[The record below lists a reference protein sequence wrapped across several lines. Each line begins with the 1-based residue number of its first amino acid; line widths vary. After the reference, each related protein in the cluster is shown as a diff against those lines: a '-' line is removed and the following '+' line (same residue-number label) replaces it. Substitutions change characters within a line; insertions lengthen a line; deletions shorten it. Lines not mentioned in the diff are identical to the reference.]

1 MFLIHLLLACPPA
14 APDDTETD
22 STVEADTDADA
33 DADTDTDTD
42 ADTDPLSPT
51 LDCSALPAGSGS
63 TVSASPG
70 DDLPQL
76 LATLSEGDTLSL
88 ADGTYDLNG
97 DHLWIDTPG
106 VTLRGASQDAGLVIL
121 DGGFTTTEIVTIAAS
136 GVTLTDLTLH
146 QAWTHGV
153 HVIGGGHDAVLHRI
167 VVSDPGQQAI
177 KVNQSSDGT
186 YADRGALSCSTLT
199 MTSNSR
205 DNAVRDNCYTGGVDM
220 HQTSGWLIRDNH
232 IEGFW
237 CTQGLSEH
245 GIHMWRANAD
255 TRIVRNTVVN
265 CARGIGIGLVE
276 EPIDVRDHGIEGCDQ
291 GATYYDDVRGSIVN
305 NVVIADDP
313 QLFASASGFDSGVGV
328 YAACDAVVAHN
339 TVYSTQAPF
348 SSIEWRF
355 EATNATVTN
364 NLVSHNL
371 RERTPGTGTLA
382 GNLEGA
388 TAADFVGARDMH
400 LVAGSAAVDAGVASP
415 VTQDV
420 DGDPRDTTPDVGA
433 DEL

>member
-1 MFLIHLLLACPPA
+1 MSLLSLLLACPPA
-14 APDDTETD
+14 TTDDTETD
-22 STVEADTDADA
+22 STAQADADTDADS
-33 DADTDTDTD
+33 DTDTD
-42 ADTDPLSPT
+42 ADTDPLNPSMDCGPLADPT
-51 LDCSALPAGSGS
+51 GD
-63 TVSASPG
+63 TVAARPG
-70 DDLPQL
+70 DDLAALVSSLRSGETL
-76 LATLSEGDTLSL
+76 LL
-88 ADGTYDLNG
+88 ADGTYALNG
-97 DHLWIDTPG
+97 AHLWFDTPN
-106 VTLRGASQDAGLVIL
+106 VTLRGASGDASAVIL
-121 DGGFTTTEIVTIAAS
+121 DGGFTTTEIVTIAAR
-136 GVTLTDLTLH
+136 GVTLTDVTLH

-153 HVIGGGHDAVLHRI
+153 HVVGGGHDAVLHRI

-186 YADRGALSCSTLT
+186 YADRGTLSCSTLT

-220 HQTSGWLIRDNH
+220 HQTRGWLIRDNH

-237 CTQGLSEH
+237 CAQGLSEH
-245 GIHMWRANAD
+245 GIHMWRANAE

-276 EPIDVRDHGIEGCDQ
+276 EPIEVRDHGIEGCDQ
-291 GATYYDDVRGSIVN
+291 GATYYDDLRGHIVN

-313 QLFASASGFDSGVGV
+313 QLFASASGFDSGIGV
-328 YAACDAVVAHN
+328 YAACDAQVLHN

-355 EATNATVTN
+355 QATHATVTN
-364 NLVSHNL
+364 NLVSHTL

-388 TAADFVGARDMH
+388 TAADFVGARDLH
-400 LVAGSAAVDAGVASP
+400 LVETSSAVDAGQGSAV
-415 VTQDV
+415 QFDV
-420 DGDPRDTTPDVGA
+420 DGQARDSSPDVGA